1 MIFNTNPSQSYA
13 VPKLYTRVYKPAA
26 QALVYNLV
34 PACLICCGLGR
45 EKNVSFLKDSESVN
59 DVMIYDN

>member
-13 VPKLYTRVYKPAA
+13 VAKLYTRVYKPAT
-26 QALVYNLV
+26 QALLYNLA

-45 EKNVSFLKDSESVN
+45 EGNVFFLRDSGSVN